1 MDWRTRF
8 TKWPLPYDYKDAK
21 SIESY
26 GKKLLNTVLRGHVPP
41 EYMLNKKG
49 KGEFGVL
56 LEKYY
61 FFKIPD
67 SRPEPDFPEAG
78 VELKSTPIKRLGTDK
93 FAPKERLVLGMI
105 DYDRLRLEDWTTN
118 SFIRKNGHLLL
129 VVYLY
134 EREKSTLD
142 YAIKAVTLWRFPE
155 EDLKII
161 QRDWEYILGKI
172 ANGTADELSEGDTLY
187 LGACTKGATGASR
200 RRLSSGQLVKPR
212 AFALKQGYMRII
224 LHKYILGKEVVAEPF
239 LKTKAQKSRAGELET
254 LITSRFEPFI
264 GKTASQIAAELNLP
278 TKREAKNFL
287 AEVTRA
293 ILGQYPEDVEEFQKA
308 EIISRTIRIRPDGL
322 PREHISF
329 PAFKPM
335 ELVREKW
342 ETSAL
347 RQLLIRRFF
356 FVIWQ
361 AADRQSDPVLY
372 RTMFWSMPARD
383 REFGVRAV
391 WEDAIRALK
400 GGHPERLP
408 KISQS
413 KFSHV
418 RPHGRDSSDTVPA
431 PKGKQIVRQCFW
443 LNAEYVRFAL
453 GLGSHSK
460 PRKKGPA

>member
-8 TKWPLPYDYKDAK
+8 TKWPLPYDYTDAK
-21 SIESY
+21 SIESH
-26 GKKLLNTVLRGHVPP
+26 GKKLLDSVLRAHVPP
-41 EYMLNKKG
+41 EHTLNKRG

-78 VELKSTPIKRLGTDK
+78 VELKSTPIKRFGPDK
-93 FAPKERLVLGMI
+93 FVPKERLVLGMI
-105 DYDRLRLEDWTTN
+105 DYDRLKLEEWNTN
-118 SFIRKNGHLLL
+118 SFIKKNGRLLL

-134 EREKSTLD
+134 EHGKSTLD
-142 YAIKAVTLWRFPE
+142 YEIKAVTLWRFPE

-200 RRLSSGQLVKPR
+200 RRLSSGELVKPR

-224 LHKYILGKEVVAEPF
+224 LHKYILGKQLAAEPF
-239 LKTKAQKSRAGELET
+239 LKTRVQKSRAGDFEA
-254 LITSRFEPFI
+254 LIISRFEPFI
-264 GKTASQIAAELNLP
+264 GKKSTQIAAELDLQ

-293 ILGQYPEDVEEFQKA
+293 ILGQYPDDVEEFQKA
-308 EIISRTIRIRPDGL
+308 EIVSRTIRIRPDGL

-335 ELVREKW
+335 DLVK
-342 ETSAL
+342 ETWDSSAL

-361 AADRQSDPVLY
+361 ADDRQSEPVLH

-391 WEDAIRALK
+391 WEDTIQALK
-400 GGHPERLP
+400 SGHTERLP

-431 PKGKQIVRQCFW
+431 PKGKRIVRQCFW

-453 GLGSHSK
+453 GLGKHSK
-460 PRKKGPA
+460 PKEKGPA